1 TVAVLGGSWVGCH
14 IAGLL
19 LEHGTSVCVVEVRG
33 SLAFDMG
40 EQQGAVL
47 RDRVSGHPKST
58 VRVASTV
65 EQIGSG
71 HIEIWDA
78 ACDRRDRLVADAVV
92 VVERPQPNLEL
103 ANAIREHCAGSSVFA
118 IGD

>member
-1 TVAVLGGSWVGCH
+1 VH
-14 IAGLL
+14 
-19 LEHGTSVCVVEVRG
+19 G

-47 RDRVSGHPKST
+47 RDRVSGHPNST

-65 EQIGSG
+65 EQIDSG

-78 ACDRRDRLVADAVV
+78 ARDRRDRLVADAVI
-92 VVERPQPNLEL
+92 VVERSQPNLEL
-103 ANAIREHCAGSSVFA
+103 ADAIREQCPAVSVFA
-118 IGD
+118 IGDCVEPRKLADALREAAMLGASI